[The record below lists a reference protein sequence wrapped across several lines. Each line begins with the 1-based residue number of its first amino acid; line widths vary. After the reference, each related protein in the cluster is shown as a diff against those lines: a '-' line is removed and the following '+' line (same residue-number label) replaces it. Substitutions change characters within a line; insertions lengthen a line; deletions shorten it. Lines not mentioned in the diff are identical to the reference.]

1 MKYSIVIPCY
11 NESDNI
17 PLILKRFAEV
27 IEGYEIE
34 VILINNGS
42 TDDTEMVIEKL
53 LPQYTFAR
61 CVLVP
66 VNQGYGYGI
75 LQGLKSANGDYIGW
89 THADMQTDPGD
100 ATVPRVPDILY
111 SAFPVSA
118 CRSRSQRP

>member
-42 TDDTEMVIEKL
+42 T
-53 LPQYTFAR
+53 
-61 CVLVP
+61 
-66 VNQGYGYGI
+66 
-75 LQGLKSANGDYIGW
+75 
-89 THADMQTDPGD
+89 
-100 ATVPRVPDILY
+100 
-111 SAFPVSA
+111 
-118 CRSRSQRP
+118 